1 MVAWT
6 GLEHFRVGRFN
17 PPPPAIEPDD
27 YVVRSLNK
35 EQYFKWPRGEEIS
48 VNQRLISYPVTP
60 NRVRFDFAY

>member
-6 GLEHFRVGRFN
+6 GLEHFRPVL
-17 PPPPAIEPDD
+17 PPPAIEPDD
-27 YVVRSLNK
+27 FVVRSLNK

-48 VNQRLISYPVTP
+48 VNQWLISYPVTP